1 MITLSIVNFSSD
13 AADASVRYVA
23 RIKGLEKWCT
33 KNRINNSDERNQIVA
48 FLNTYH
54 DIS

>member
-13 AADASVRYVA
+13 ADASVRYVA